1 MSLVPVGSPD
11 RIVTWGPVDIGSGD
25 IINVNSTPYELKTE
39 VSPHTPSLP
48 PYTITS
54 SHQLY
59 CYSHQLC
66 ICIVE
71 YYRCVLNVVI
81 K

>member
-25 IINVNSTPYELKTE
+25 IINVNSITYELKTE
-39 VSPHTPSLP
+39 VGPHCPPS
-48 PYTITS
+48 
-54 SHQLY
+54 
-59 CYSHQLC
+59 YSHQLC
-66 ICIVE
+66 VCIVE
-71 YYRCVLNVVI
+71 YYRCVLKVVI